1 MTINFHFHKSCSD
14 VWTQVLTVVSHGGRT
29 CAQEKRGESHPPER
43 PHVSPRTRGN
53 SVEAGWIAP
62 SAESS
67 TTLHTIYPLWA
78 VLHLKQNCCIPSE
91 TTCHHRHEH
100 RASPQ
105 WNTEHVEGKQQ
116 GSKVQI
122 FRFHSQNGEFILI
135 NWFFSFSL
143 RVFFHPQDKTGALG
157 RVKTNRL
164 SQIAP
169 STQRMLNIWQ
179 TSAEFVP

>member
-1 MTINFHFHKSCSD
+1 MSCWLKGNHLHFIGWMKSLSKGWCIYSVSYFMTINFHFHKSCPD

-116 GSKVQI
+116 GSKVRI

-135 NWFFSFSL
+135 NFFF
-143 RVFFHPQDKTGALG
+143 
-157 RVKTNRL
+157 L
-164 SQIAP
+164 SA
-169 STQRMLNIWQ
+169 
-179 TSAEFVP
+179 